1 MGFEV
6 SWGEKVKTA
15 HPGLV
20 GGGRPSIYPWDQ
32 LAEPSADADGTML
45 YSQFFVPGKTTK
57 KFSSLA
63 ASAGKKLNVTFA
75 VRSAQEDGVEGVLVQ
90 RVEYR
95 EPKVRTPEQI
105 AAAKAAAA
113 KRKAAKEAKT
123 A

>member
-1 MGFEV
+1 MSFEV
-6 SWGEKVKTA
+6 SWGEKVKTS

-20 GGGRPSIYPWDQ
+20 GGGRPSIYPWDK
-32 LAEPSADADGTML
+32 LEEPAQDVEGTAV

-63 ASAGKKLNVTFA
+63 ASAGKKLGVTFA
-75 VRSAQEDGVEGVLVQ
+75 VRAAQQNGVEGVLVQ

-113 KRKAAKEAKT
+113 KRKAAT
-123 A
+123 AA

>member
-1 MGFEV
+1 MSTFEV
-6 SWGEKVKTA
+6 SWGEKVKTS

-20 GGGRPSIYPWDQ
+20 GGGRPSIYPWDK
-32 LAEPSADADGTML
+32 LEEPSQDAEGTAL

-63 ASAGKKLNVTFA
+63 ASAGKKLGVTFA
-75 VRSAQEDGVEGVLVQ
+75 VRAAQENGVEGVLVQ

-113 KRKAAKEAKT
+113 KRKAAKPA
-123 A
+123 